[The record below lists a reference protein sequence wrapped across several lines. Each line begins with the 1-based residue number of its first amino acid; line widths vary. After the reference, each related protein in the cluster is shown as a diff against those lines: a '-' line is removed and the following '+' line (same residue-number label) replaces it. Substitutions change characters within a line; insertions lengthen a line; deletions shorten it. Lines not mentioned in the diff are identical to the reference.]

1 MCHQNEKDMSANIE
15 STIRIIHILSGAIAM
30 FSGIAALLF
39 SKQVKNHRPLGKVFA
54 YAMTSVF
61 GTALYMAITKGIDFL
76 LCIAILSF
84 FSVIVGVRSLK
95 FLKGAK
101 PGAFDWA
108 AVVGIIGAGLFLVIK
123 GSLAGLTN
131 FSGGVVL
138 YLVFGT
144 AMVIYGFLIASE
156 FIRIKPGAAKWFRLH
171 QSNMGAA
178 LIATLT
184 AFCTTVLHEL
194 PSITEWILPSIIFS
208 PLLSYY
214 IRKSNKVAV
223 KA

>member
-1 MCHQNEKDMSANIE
+1 MCHQNENDMSANIE

-30 FSGIAALLF
+30 FSGIAALFL
-39 SKQVKNHRPLGKVFA
+39 SPKVKTHRPLGKIFA

-61 GTALYMAITKGIDFL
+61 VTALYMAITKGIDFL

-84 FSVIVGVRSLK
+84 FSVIIGVRSLK
-95 FLKGAK
+95 FLKGAQ
-101 PGAFDWA
+101 PGAFDWI
-108 AVVGIIGAGLFLVIK
+108 AVIGIIAAGSFLVIK
-123 GSLAGLTN
+123 GSLAGITN
-131 FSGGVVL
+131 FHAGVVL
-138 YLVFGT
+138 YLTFGS
-144 AMVIYGFLIASE
+144 AMVFYGFMIASE
-156 FIRIKPGAAKWFRLH
+156 LIRTKPRAAKWFRLH

-214 IRKSNKVAV
+214 IRKSRKPSTL
-223 KA
+223 